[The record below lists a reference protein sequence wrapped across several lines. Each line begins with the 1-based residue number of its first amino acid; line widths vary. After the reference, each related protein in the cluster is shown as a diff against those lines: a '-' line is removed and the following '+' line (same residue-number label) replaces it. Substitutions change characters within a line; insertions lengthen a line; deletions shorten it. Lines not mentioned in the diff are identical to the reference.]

1 MTFRLSLFIFIL
13 LLLTP
18 WVLPGSRTGNDGHD
32 PSLTGQVPEITS
44 ILEKYQSLH
53 ESALNCDAFIF
64 GMMGYRSL
72 LSKGLVKNDS
82 LLTIID
88 FSLPSVDY
96 RLFVINL
103 NRNAVVFKSL
113 VSHGRNSGELYA
125 RRFSNKIQSHQS
137 ALGFYVTGEPYRGGQ
152 GYSLQLIGLDT
163 GYNDLSKVRSIV
175 IHGAGYATQD
185 YANRYGRL
193 GRSFGCL
200 ALPPVMNA
208 PIVNE
213 IKGGSVVFSYFPDQ
227 AYLSRSVILHEGHNE
242 VPGGT
247 EGI

>member
-1 MTFRLSLFIFIL
+1 MIFRLSWYITIL
-13 LLLTP
+13 LMLASWILSGSRSGRVGHGPLLT
-18 WVLPGSRTGNDGHD
+18 GN
-32 PSLTGQVPEITS
+32 VPEITN

-53 ESALNCDAFIF
+53 ESALNPDAFIF
-64 GMMGYRSL
+64 GMAGYRSL
-72 LSKGLVKNDS
+72 LSRGLVKNDS

-125 RRFSNKIQSHQS
+125 SKFSNKIQSHQS
-137 ALGFYVTGEPYRGGQ
+137 ALGFYITGEPYRGGQ
-152 GYSLQLIGLDT
+152 GYSLQLMGLDT

-175 IHGAGYATQD
+175 IHGAGYATQE

-227 AYLSRSVILHEGHNE
+227 AYLRRSVILRGDQNE
-242 VPGGT
+242 VLTGA
-247 EGI
+247 EGL